1 MMSTHVHMQGTES
14 VIVCVCVY
22 VCIQACVFS
31 LMATAPHF
39 YFYVK
44 VGICW
49 PLIIV
54 NMCACVCLVV
64 WPNSVTALRGWRL
77 ITKEHPRARMTGR
90 KKERETETGGGVEG
104 SKKIEV
110 GRAREGG
117 NGKECFTVEEG
128 EIKRDRGGDWRR
140 LFFWGGCM
148 REDRK
153 SEEGDWGPSNMDTFT
168 VVR

>member
-1 MMSTHVHMQGTES
+1 
-14 VIVCVCVY
+14 
-22 VCIQACVFS
+22 
-31 LMATAPHF
+31 
-39 YFYVK
+39 
-44 VGICW
+44 
-49 PLIIV
+49 
-54 NMCACVCLVV
+54 
-64 WPNSVTALRGWRL
+64 
-77 ITKEHPRARMTGR
+77 MTGR